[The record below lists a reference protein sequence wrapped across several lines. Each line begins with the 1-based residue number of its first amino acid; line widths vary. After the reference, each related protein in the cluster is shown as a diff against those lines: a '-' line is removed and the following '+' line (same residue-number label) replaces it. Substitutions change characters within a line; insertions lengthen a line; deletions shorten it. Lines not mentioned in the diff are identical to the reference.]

1 MLIKLKLVG
10 ILTTS
15 LIATLFLGSCR
26 DSLPINETER
36 IVEIKDNHTVNNHTE
51 IIKDNHTVTVTT
63 TTNNTTE
70 STSSTSDTSAT
81 LPAEPEESSYIMALY
96 GETSRDVTIGD
107 WTLGNL
113 PTLTL
118 YLEGV
123 SDKLVIN
130 QTGVLPSF
138 DNFTSTVG
146 GFYNY
151 TLNKNDMKL
160 DGANVNSDNT
170 SDITLLYKTKLYG
183 YVKEDLQIVEL
194 NPIEMTLK
202 VK

>member
-26 DSLPINETER
+26 DELEKT
-36 IVEIKDNHTVNNHTE
+36 VHIKDNHTVNNHTE

-123 SDKLVIN
+123 SNKLVIN

-183 YVKEDLQIVEL
+183 FVKEDLQIVEL

>member
-26 DSLPINETER
+26 DELEKT
-36 IVEIKDNHTVNNHTE
+36 VHIKDNHTVNNHTE

-123 SDKLVIN
+123 SNKLVIN

-183 YVKEDLQIVEL
+183 FVKEDLKIIEL